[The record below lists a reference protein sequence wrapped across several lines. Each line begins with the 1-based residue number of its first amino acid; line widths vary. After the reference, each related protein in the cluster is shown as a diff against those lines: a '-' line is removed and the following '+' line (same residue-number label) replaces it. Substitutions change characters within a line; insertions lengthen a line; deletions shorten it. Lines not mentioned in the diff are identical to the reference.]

1 MGRSP
6 RRDHCN
12 TGEDLRAVDSPKHRA
27 TNWLTTVTD
36 RNHKKRPPILK
47 SGHRR
52 DATLRAMDA
61 RKSSSLRDRSIEAT
75 GTMMNGD
82 CRTNSFRRKRTTTG
96 HQATTIFSTRKRRL
110 DKPGPDREGILRQ
123 PGTALQDHLAQG
135 QRSRRASPYVGNN
148 IVVRARGGGE
158 SLNRMR

>member
-6 RRDHCN
+6 RRDPCN
-12 TGEDLRAVDSPKHRA
+12 TGEDLRAVNSPKHRA
-27 TNWLTTVTD
+27 TNWLTTATD

-52 DATLRAMDA
+52 HATLRAMDT
-61 RKSSSLRDRSIEAT
+61 RKSSSLRDRSTEAT

-82 CRTNSFRRKRTTTG
+82 CRTNSFRRERTTTG
-96 HQATTIFSTRKRRL
+96 HQATAIFSTRKRRL

-123 PGTALQDHLAQG
+123 PGTAPPRPPG
-135 QRSRRASPYVGNN
+135 SRPEIEESQPVCRKQYRCESEG
-148 IVVRARGGGE
+148 RRGIPE
-158 SLNRMR
+158 